1 MFVDFQK
8 PKLQAVDQKEELLKK
23 RKLLSHDRDILKKKK
38 KRAIDDLVKKK
49 SVTVKD
55 LLREKR
61 ESLELGTASG
71 IYFNFLF
78 SESDS
83 VMLRVTASQRFFSTS
98 PLYCGHRPRSLLLV
112 DGYGDKQ
119 LHVYLSI

>member
-1 MFVDFQK
+1 M
-8 PKLQAVDQKEELLKK
+8 
-23 RKLLSHDRDILKKKK
+23 SHDREILKKKK

-71 IYFNFLF
+71 ICSNF
-78 SESDS
+78 
-83 VMLRVTASQRFFSTS
+83 FFQN
-98 PLYCGHRPRSLLLV
+98 LI
-112 DGYGDKQ
+112 K
-119 LHVYLSI
+119 